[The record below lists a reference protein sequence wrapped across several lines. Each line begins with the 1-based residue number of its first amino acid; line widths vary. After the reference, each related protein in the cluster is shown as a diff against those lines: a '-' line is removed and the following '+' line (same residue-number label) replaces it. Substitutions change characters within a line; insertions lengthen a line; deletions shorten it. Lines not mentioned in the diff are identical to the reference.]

1 MYKDLKKIN
10 NINIFDKYVI
20 IILNFEEI
28 IYVLVYLFLLMV
40 LLVNIYIILLF

>member
-1 MYKDLKKIN
+1 MYKDFKKIN
-10 NINIFDKYVI
+10 NINIFDIYVI

-28 IYVLVYLFLLMV
+28 IYVLVYLFLLMI